1 MAPPKG
7 RGGRGRGGGGGGGRG
22 RRGHSR
28 RGVESPPLVVLTQP
42 QRKMLAQLLADT
54 APTMG
59 MQGGSVGTAAAS
71 SADSDATVRASAPLQ
86 GVLSAATQQQEGLEG
101 REQRQVSEELR
112 LRFEEQQR
120 GAAWQRMQAV
130 RSQLPAFTA
139 AEMLARTVGANDVA
153 VVAGGTG
160 CGKSTQVRAAAAAAA
175 AVARRCTLGCVTRFA
190 NTYN

>member
-1 MAPPKG
+1 M
-7 RGGRGRGGGGGGGRG
+7 
-22 RRGHSR
+22 
-28 RGVESPPLVVLTQP
+28 
-42 QRKMLAQLLADT
+42 
-54 APTMG
+54 
-59 MQGGSVGTAAAS
+59 GTAAAS

-175 AVARRCTLGCVTRFA
+175 AAVARRCTLGCVTRFA